1 MKQFLHKKIPA
12 ALMALCLLLA
22 LCCQTLAAG
31 RTLVPGG
38 YTVGIKLYAEG
49 LMVTE
54 VEPDAPAQRAGL
66 RRGDVILTAG
76 GKKTASAQA
85 LLDSIQSAEP
95 IVVRVER
102 GGHEAEFL
110 VTPEKTA
117 SGYRLGIL
125 VRDHI
130 AGIGTVTYYDP
141 VSLQYGALGHGVSGL
156 DGTQLLM
163 LQSGYLVRASVAEVR
178 TGTRGTPGELH
189 GIFDVTDAVGTVE
202 KNTACGIFGTLY
214 HAPTDAAPVP
224 MGLKQ
229 DITTGPAQIL
239 CTVSGSE
246 PEAYDIVIE
255 EIDYS
260 GTDSTRN
267 MTICVTDPALLEI
280 TGGIVQGMSGS
291 PILQDGKLIGAVTH
305 VFVGDPTRGYGIF
318 CENMVRYGLCGS

>member
-130 AGIGTVTYYDP
+130 AGIGTVTYYEP
-141 VSLQYGALGHGVSGL
+141 LSLQYGALGHGVSNTKGNL
-156 DGTQLLM
+156 LHMKSGDAYDAAVLTVKKGKCGEPGQLKGTANTDT
-163 LQSGYLVRASVAEVR
+163 VI
-178 TGTRGTPGELH
+178 GELLRNTPQ
-189 GIFDVTDAVGTVE
+189 GVFGVTKRGWKGE
-202 KNTACGIFGTLY
+202 PLPTASEEDIHTGK
-214 HAPTDAAPVP
+214 AA
-224 MGLKQ
+224 
-229 DITTGPAQIL
+229 IL
-239 CTVSGSE
+239 STVSGDTPREYS
-246 PEAYDIVIE
+246 V
-255 EIDYS
+255 EILKIYPKDR
-260 GTDSTRN
+260 TDGRN
-267 MTICVTDPALLEI
+267 LLLKVTDETLLEA

-291 PILQDGKLIGAVTH
+291 PIIQDGKLVGAVTH
-305 VFVGDPTRGYGIF
+305 VLVNDPTTGYGIF
-318 CENMVRYGLCGS
+318 IENMLDAAG

>member
-189 GIFDVTDAVGTVE
+189 GIFEVTDAVGTVE
-202 KNTACGIFGTLY
+202 KNTTCGIFGTLSQPKPGEAVQT
-214 HAPTDAAPVP
+214 APASAV
-224 MGLKQ
+224 
-229 DITTGPAQIL
+229 TTGAAEILSNVDGDSVQRYSVQIVKLYPANDEYGRSMML
-239 CTVSGSE
+239 RV
-246 PEAYDIVIE
+246 
-255 EIDYS
+255 
-260 GTDSTRN
+260 TDSQL
-267 MTICVTDPALLEI
+267 AEK

-291 PILQDGKLIGAVTH
+291 PILQNGKLVGAVTH
-305 VFVGDPTRGYGIF
+305 VLLSDATKGYGISMETMLNAG
-318 CENMVRYGLCGS
+318 ENV

>member
-141 VSLQYGALGHGVSGL
+141 VSL
-156 DGTQLLM
+156 
-163 LQSGYLVRASVAEVR
+163 

-202 KNTACGIFGTLY
+202 KNTACGIFGTLSQPKPGEAVQT
-214 HAPTDAAPVP
+214 APASAV
-224 MGLKQ
+224 
-229 DITTGPAQIL
+229 TTGAAEIL
-239 CTVSGSE
+239 SNVDGEQVQRFSAAGEDRRHRTGHE
-246 PEAYDIVIE
+246 RQP
-255 EIDYS
+255 
-260 GTDSTRN
+260 
-267 MTICVTDPALLEI
+267 DPAEREA
-280 TGGIVQGMSGS
+280 GGRGDARAGER
-291 PILQDGKLIGAVTH
+291 PDDGVWRTDREYAGNGKIISA
-305 VFVGDPTRGYGIF
+305 RGQRPLAF
-318 CENMVRYGLCGS
+318 FAWM